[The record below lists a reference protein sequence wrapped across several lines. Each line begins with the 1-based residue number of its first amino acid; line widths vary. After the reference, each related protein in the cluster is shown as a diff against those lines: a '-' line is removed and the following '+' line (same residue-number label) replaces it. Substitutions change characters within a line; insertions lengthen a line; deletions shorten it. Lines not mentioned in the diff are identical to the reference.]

1 MLHIDNITDDSKVVT
16 NLSKRVLTA
25 TEISALNNGLQFGIL
40 PSKFDF
46 LQAQASFERLYQESR
61 PYLNCCDRIELK
73 QIIMNMYSKY
83 KLGYFFTKQQD
94 KIHGTGNLAT
104 KQREALFNL
113 RKDSSL
119 MIGKPD
125 KDNGVVVKDRA
136 ICDKNESYIKQPIE
150 IQSCSQG

>member
-46 LQAQASFERLYQESR
+46 LQTQASFERLYQESR
-61 PYLNCCDRIELK
+61 PYLNYCDRIELK

-83 KLGYFFTKQQD
+83 KLGYFLLNS
-94 KIHGTGNLAT
+94 KIKYMERVIWLQN
-104 KQREALFNL
+104 
-113 RKDSSL
+113 S
-119 MIGKPD
+119 
-125 KDNGVVVKDRA
+125 VKLYS
-136 ICDKNESYIKQPIE
+136 I
-150 IQSCSQG
+150 